1 MPTARFGSLI
11 EFASTHRPMYYR
23 HGDVEIVGVGEYAR
37 WTAYGTGRFAAL
49 GNQWTQALESV
60 APAIRSQIV
69 ALGSG
74 SFDPAGEA
82 RLVVPRTAIVRRG
95 REVSIVS
102 IGAGDTDPVRRS
114 IGAAPVVEW
123 PHIDSVYPDRV
134 RAALAR
140 LDSGFGKVVVA
151 RAITGQVTRPGD
163 ERAPLQKLTAE
174 YPDTHIFA
182 LDGLWGASPETLVRV
197 DRRRVS
203 ARVLAGSAAR
213 GWDSVTDSAAASN
226 LFTSAKD
233 REEHSYAVG
242 SVVSALAPH
251 CRSIVGA
258 AVPFTLRLSNLWHL
272 ASDIAGVLG
281 STSTVFDLID
291 SLHPTAAVAGV
302 PTERALQTISE
313 VEVYPRDN
321 YAGPIGWVDGAGNGE
336 WAIALRCAQW
346 HESRIVAHAGAGIIE
361 GSDPDS
367 EFAET
372 ELKFRPIREALAG

>member
-1 MPTARFGSLI
+1 
-11 EFASTHRPMYYR
+11 MYYR
-23 HGDVEIVGVGEYAR
+23 HGDVEIVGIGEYAR
-37 WTAYGTGRFAAL
+37 WTASGLGRFAAL
-49 GNQWTQALESV
+49 GALWSAALESFV
-60 APAIRSQIV
+60 PAMRSHVV

-82 RLVVPRTAIVRRG
+82 HLVVPRTAIVRRG
-95 REVSIVS
+95 RDVSIVTVGGAETEPTRRT
-102 IGAGDTDPVRRS
+102 IGP
-114 IGAAPVVEW
+114 APVVEW
-123 PHIDSVYPDRV
+123 PHIDSVYRDRV

-140 LDSGFGKVVVA
+140 LDSTFGKVVVA
-151 RAITGQVTRPGD
+151 RAITGEVARAGD

-197 DRRRVS
+197 DHRRVS

-213 GWDSVTDSAAASN
+213 GWDSVADSAAAAD
-226 LFTSAKD
+226 LLASAKD
-233 REEHSYAVG
+233 REEHEYAVA

-251 CRSIVGA
+251 CRSVVGTD
-258 AVPFTLRLSNLWHL
+258 VPFTLRLSNLWHL

-281 STSTVFDLID
+281 PRSSLFDLID

-302 PTERALQTISE
+302 PTDRALDTIAE
-313 VEVYPRDN
+313 VEAIPREN
-321 YAGPIGWVDGAGNGE
+321 YAGPIGWVDGSGNGE

-346 HESRIVAHAGAGIIE
+346 HESKIVAHAGAGIIE

-367 EFAET
+367 EFDET
-372 ELKFRPIREALAG
+372 ELKFRPIRDSLAG